1 MNGRSKMAGMVWEA
15 LAQIEHLTN
24 GRERCNM
31 RTLSWN
37 SFPRSSLLKRTLQLN
52 TLPRHGILRA
62 GVISALPTLNGW
74 PLHQAKE
81 VVMRSN
87 CRLSLRFFS
96 STISNLLLLSLLWLT
111 VLPLAKSQD
120 VLTYHND
127 SARTGQNLSETTL
140 TVGNVNSATFG
151 KLFTITAD
159 GLVDAQPL
167 YASAVTIAGNG
178 THNLLIVATEHDSVY
193 AFDADNGASI
203 WKVSLLKSG
212 EATSDSRGCSQVTPE
227 IGVTSTPVIDR
238 SSGPNG
244 AVYVV
249 AMSKDSSGGYHQRL
263 HALDLTTG
271 GELFNGPQDIQATF
285 PGTGDN
291 SSGGYVI
298 FDAGQYKERAGLLLL
313 NGVVYTAWASHCDFA
328 PYTGWIIGYN
338 ESTLAQV
345 SVLDVVP
352 NGSEGAIWMAGDG
365 LAADSSGNIYF
376 LDANGD
382 FGTALNASKF
392 PSNGNYGNAFLKLST
407 SSGLAVADY
416 FEMYNQGQENGA
428 DTDLGS
434 GGALVLPDITD
445 NSGVKWHLAVGAGK
459 DTNLYLVNR
468 DSMGKY
474 NSGNNNAV
482 YQELAGALPGGIWS
496 TPAYFNGEIYYGSVG
511 TPIYAFQFSN
521 AKLLTAPVSQTTTSF
536 GYPGATPSISA
547 NGNTNG
553 IVWATENTTPAI
565 LHAYNATNLQELYNS
580 NQAGSRDHFGTG
592 NKFITSTVA
601 NGKVYVGTTTGVGV
615 FGLLADLSP
624 GIYSPASGSTLTGS
638 SATFQWNGYTG
649 ATAYWIDIGSAAGG
663 NNYYSSGSLSTTTFS
678 ATVSGLPTNGST
690 IYVTMYSLINGSWV
704 SNAYT
709 FTAYNNAVN
718 KGVITSP
725 VPSSI
730 LSGSRVTFN
739 WTAGTGATAYW
750 LDIGNVTGGNNYYS
764 SGNLGNVLT
773 ATVNGLPTNGSP
785 VYVTLYSL
793 VSGQWLSNAYA
804 YTAFNATAAAGVLT
818 TPIPGSTLSGSSV
831 TFNWTAGAGAT
842 AYWLDVGS
850 TAGGNNYYSS
860 GNLGSVLTVT
870 VSGLPTNGSAVYATL
885 YSLIGGVWTPNAY
898 TYTAFNAAAAGGAI
912 TSPANHST
920 LSGSSVTFNWT
931 VGTGASAYWLD
942 VGSTAGGNN
951 YYSSGNL
958 GSVLT
963 KTVNGLP
970 TNGSTIYV
978 TLYSLIGGV
987 WTPNAYTYT
996 ALSATAGLAVMQTP
1010 TPGSTLSGNVATFTW
1025 SSDSN
1030 ATAYWV
1036 DIGSAAGGNNVYS
1049 SGNLGTA
1056 LTTTVYSLPANGST
1070 IYVTLYSYVGGQWL
1084 SNAYTYVSGP

>member
-1 MNGRSKMAGMVWEA
+1 MK
-15 LAQIEHLTN
+15 
-24 GRERCNM
+24 
-31 RTLSWN
+31 
-37 SFPRSSLLKRTLQLN
+37 P
-52 TLPRHGILRA
+52 
-62 GVISALPTLNGW
+62 
-74 PLHQAKE
+74 
-81 VVMRSN
+81 N
-87 CRLSLRFFS
+87 CRLSSRIFS
-96 STISNLLLLSLLWLT
+96 RTISHLSLLSLLWLT
-111 VLPLAKSQD
+111 AIPLARSQD

-127 SARTGQNLSETTL
+127 IARTGQDLSETTL
-140 TVGNVNSATFG
+140 TVGNVNSTTFG
-151 KLFTITAD
+151 KLFTLAAD

-167 YASAVTIAGNG
+167 YASSVTIPGKGN
-178 THNLLIVATEHDSVY
+178 HNLLIVATEHDSVY
-193 AFDADNGASI
+193 AFDADNGALI

-212 EATSDSRGCSQVTPE
+212 ETTSDSRGCSQVTPE

-244 AVYVV
+244 VVYVV

-271 GELFNGPQDIQATF
+271 AELFNGPQDIQATF

-291 SSGGYVI
+291 SSGGNVI
-298 FDAGQYKERAGLLLL
+298 FDPSQYKERAGLLLL
-313 NGVVYTAWASHCDFA
+313 NGVIYTAWASHCDNP

-338 ESTLAQV
+338 ESTLAQA

-407 SSGLAVADY
+407 SGGLAVADY

-445 NSGVKWHLAVGAGK
+445 NSGVVWHLAVGAGK

-482 YQELAGALPGGIWS
+482 YQGISGALPGGIWS

-553 IVWATENTTPAI
+553 IVWAAENTTPAI

-592 NKFITSTVA
+592 NKFITPTIA
-601 NGKVYVGTTTGVGV
+601 NGKVYVGTTAGVGV

-624 GIYSPASGSTLTGS
+624 GIYSPASSSALTGS

-649 ATAYWIDIGSAAGG
+649 ATAYWLDVGKEQGG
-663 NNYYSSGSLSTTTFS
+663 NEYYQSGSLPTSTLS
-678 ATVSGLPTNGST
+678 QTVKSLPIDGST
-690 IYVTMYSLINGSWV
+690 VWARWYYSLSGTWQHTDYS
-704 SNAYT
+704 YT
-709 FTAYNNAVN
+709 AFGGTAS
-718 KGVITSP
+718 KGAITSP
-725 VPSSI
+725 TPSST
-730 LSGSRVTFN
+730 LTGSSVTFT
-739 WTAGTGATAYW
+739 WTAGTGTTAYW
-750 LDIGNVTGGNNYYS
+750 LDIGNVAGGDQYFQ
-764 SGNLGNVLT
+764 SGNLGN
-773 ATVNGLPTNGSP
+773 
-785 VYVTLYSL
+785 
-793 VSGQWLSNAYA
+793 
-804 YTAFNATAAAGVLT
+804 
-818 TPIPGSTLSGSSV
+818 
-831 TFNWTAGAGAT
+831 
-842 AYWLDVGS
+842 
-850 TAGGNNYYSS
+850 
-860 GNLGSVLTVT
+860 
-870 VSGLPTNGSAVYATL
+870 
-885 YSLIGGVWTPNAY
+885 
-898 TYTAFNAAAAGGAI
+898 
-912 TSPANHST
+912 
-920 LSGSSVTFNWT
+920 
-931 VGTGASAYWLD
+931 
-942 VGSTAGGNN
+942 
-951 YYSSGNL
+951 
-958 GSVLT
+958 VLT

-970 TNGSTIYV
+970 TNGSTVYVTLYSLSSGQWLSNAYTYTAYNLASAGGAMSTPTPGSTLTSSSVTFVWTAGTGATAYWLDVGTSPSGNTIYQSGNLGNVLTKTVNGLPSNGSTVYV

-987 WTPNAYTYT
+987 WSSNAYTYT
-996 ALSATAGLAVMQTP
+996 AWNAAGGLAAMQTP
-1010 TPGSTLSGNVATFTW
+1010 TPGSILGGNVATFTW

-1030 ATAYWV
+1030 AIGYWL
-1036 DIGSAAGGNNVYS
+1036 DIGTSPGGNTIYQ

-1070 IYVTLYSYVGGQWL
+1070 AYVTLYSLVGGQWL
-1084 SNAYTYVSGP
+1084 SKAYTYVSGP